1 MSAIPKKMSVGM
13 GLGLLGGIVAMAA
26 LAYSWDGSLDAI
38 NNVAFNLLVA
48 TMFFATAGAFAKT
61 APIAGKSIA
70 VIAGVCVAVTLVSM
84 FYGSTFLWVQIFL
97 LAIGVVNVALAACPT
112 VVRYG
117 DSRKAV

>member
-97 LAIGVVNVALAACPT
+97 LAIGIINVALAACPT

>member
-97 LAIGVVNVALAACPT
+97 LAIGVINIAIAACPT

>member
-1 MSAIPKKMSVGM
+1 MSVGM